1 MSKIRTLA
9 MRAGTYS
16 TENQVLETFKFMK
29 SGKTYRE
36 VLYRSFEL
44 KNDRGEA
51 FGYALPI
58 GHYFEGQKRLI
69 NQLMAWRETFNYV
82 YPSRFKVTEEGTTN
96 WLKNALIENEDRLL
110 FLIIN
115 SSGDYI
121 GNVGILK
128 IADDRYELDNLI
140 KDNDKSIADTK
151 VIVAAILEIEKFAY
165 SELGIT
171 EIELRTLGSNA
182 VAQKFFS
189 RLGYAEFNRYGL
201 KNIGQNGEV
210 ILVESEDGI
219 VEFFVQM
226 KKNLVESQIAQDQIL
241 TAGPSISNR
250 ELVFVSDATTNGWNN
265 HHSDYLNKFQSEFAE
280 YVGAKYALAT
290 SSCTGA
296 LHLSLLALGVGPGDE
311 VLVPEVTWVATASA
325 VRYTGATPIF
335 VDIDPATWCIDPNEI
350 DKKITSKTKAIMPVH
365 LYGFG
370 ANMTAISQLA
380 KSRNIAVVEDAA
392 PAIGTIIDGK
402 PAGSFGEFGAYSF
415 QGAKMLVTGE
425 GGMLVTSDPELYE
438 RARKIQDH
446 GRKPGT
452 FWIEE
457 LGYKYKM
464 NNITAALGLAQ
475 LERSERQIEQ
485 KRRISEWYKELIGNH
500 PKFTMQFESP
510 NTRSIHW
517 MNSITLDESLPI
529 SRDEVMEKLKADGID
544 TRPVFPAISQYP
556 FWDKK
561 QEAGEIATRVGAQS
575 INLPSGVK
583 LSKKSVE
590 RVCEAITSI
599 IG

>member
-1 MSKIRTLA
+1 

-16 TENQVLETFKFMK
+16 TNSQVQNVFSFMK
-29 SGKTYRE
+29 SGENLRE
-36 VLYRSFEL
+36 VQNRSIAIDDSDTA
-44 KNDRGEA
+44 NGS
-51 FGYALPI
+51 GYLVPI
-58 GHYFEGQKRLI
+58 GKFFAGNVNLI
-69 NQLMAWRETFNYV
+69 EKLSAWRNAHQYA
-82 YPSRFKVTEEGTTN
+82 YPSRFTVTTEGTAK
-96 WLKNALIENEDRLL
+96 WLRSAVIENQDRLL
-110 FLIIN
+110 FLIQ
-115 SSGDYI
+115 SDDGEYI
-121 GNVGILK
+121 GHIGVLK
-128 IADDRYELDNLI
+128 LDEHRCELDNVLRGESKSPGLI
-140 KDNDKSIADTK
+140 SKALFE
-151 VIVAAILEIEKFAY
+151 LEQFCYE
-165 SELGIT
+165 ELGL
-171 EIELRTLGSNA
+171 EQFELRVLASNA
-182 VAQKFFS
+182 HAVNFYLN
-189 RLGYAEFNRYGL
+189 RGYQEINRIGL
-201 KNIGQNGEV
+201 ANNATGDSV
-210 ILVESEDGI
+210 
-219 VEFFVQM
+219 
-226 KKNLVESQIAQDQIL
+226 NLVESTENIVDHFIVMAKNLTESKQSQDQIL

-250 ELVFVSDATTNGWNN
+250 ELTYVADATIKGWNN

-296 LHLSLLALGVGPGDE
+296 LHLSLLALGIGPGDE
-311 VLVPEVTWVATASA
+311 VIVPEVTWVATASA

-335 VDIDPATWCIDPNEI
+335 ADIDPETWCIDPKSIE
-350 DKKITSKTKAIMPVH
+350 KKITPKTKAIMPVH

-370 ANMTAISQLA
+370 ADMQTIKAIAESHQL
-380 KSRNIAVVEDAA
+380 KIVEDAA
-392 PAIGTIIDGK
+392 PAIGTLINGK
-402 PAGSFGEFGAYSF
+402 PAGSFGDFGAYSF

-425 GGMLVTSDPELYE
+425 GGMLVTSDEYLFE

-485 KRRISEWYKELIGNH
+485 KRRIADWYKEMIGNH
-500 PKFTMQFESP
+500 PQLTMQVELP

-517 MNSITLDESLPI
+517 MNSITLNENLPI

-556 FWDKK
+556 FWDMKH
-561 QEAGEIATRVGAQS
+561 EPGEVATKIGTQS

-583 LSKKSVE
+583 LSKKSIE
-590 RVCEAITSI
+590 RVCNSITAI

>member
-1 MSKIRTLA
+1 MQ
-9 MRAGTYS
+9 AGNYS
-16 TENQVLETFKFMK
+16 TENQILSVFSFMK
-29 SGKTYRE
+29 SGSTLRE
-36 VLYRSFEL
+36 VQVRSL
-44 KNDRGEA
+44 DILGSDSQ
-51 FGYALPI
+51 PI
-58 GHYFEGQKRLI
+58 GYLAPIGSFFQENLTLI
-69 NQLMAWRETFNYV
+69 KAMGSWRSDHQYA
-82 YPSRFKVTEEGTTN
+82 YPSRFEITEAGTEK
-96 WLKNALIENEDRLL
+96 WLKAAVIENENRLL
-110 FLIIN
+110 FLIQAKD
-115 SSGDYI
+115 GKPI
-121 GNVGILK
+121 GHIGLLRLEGTRIEIDNVLRGESDTPGIISAALN
-128 IADDRYELDNLI
+128 EL
-140 KDNDKSIADTK
+140 
-151 VIVAAILEIEKFAY
+151 EKFAY
-165 SELGIT
+165 EELGI
-171 EIELRTLGSNA
+171 ENLELRVLESNKHA
-182 VAQKFFS
+182 VNFYLKH
-189 RLGYAEFNRYGL
+189 GYTQHRKIGL
-201 KNIGQNGEV
+201 KNVGN
-210 ILVESEDGI
+210 ESE
-219 VEFFVQM
+219 V
-226 KKNLVESQIAQDQIL
+226 NLVESSEDITENFLVLNKNLTEARIAQDQIL

-250 ELVFVSDATTNGWNN
+250 ELTYVSDATVRGWNN
-265 HHSDYLNKFQSEFAE
+265 NHSDYLNKFQSEFAE
-280 YVGAKYALAT
+280 YVGAKHALAT

-296 LHLSLLALGVGPGDE
+296 LHLSLLALGIGPGDE

-335 VDIDPATWCIDPNEI
+335 VDIDPGTWCIDPKEAE
-350 DKKITSKTKAIMPVH
+350 KKITPKTKAIMPVH

-370 ANMTAISQLA
+370 ADMTAIVNLA
-380 KSRNIAVVEDAA
+380 QAHNIAIVEDAA
-392 PAIGTIIDGK
+392 PAIGTLIDGR

-425 GGMLVTSDPELYE
+425 GGMLVTSDSDLFE

-485 KRRISEWYKELIGNH
+485 KRRIADWYKELIGDH
-500 PKFTMQFESP
+500 AKLTMQFEASG
-510 NTRSIHW
+510 TRSIHW
-517 MNSITLDESLPI
+517 MNSITLDQSLPI

-561 QEAGEIATRVGAQS
+561 QNAGEVATRIGAQS

-583 LSKKSVE
+583 LSKKSIE

>member
-1 MSKIRTLA
+1 

-16 TENQVLETFKFMK
+16 TENQVVETFRFMK
-29 SGKTYRE
+29 AGTTYRD
-36 VLYRSFEL
+36 VLSRSLEL
-44 KNDRGEA
+44 KDSGGQV

-58 GHYFEGQKRLI
+58 GNYFENQQRLI
-69 NQLMAWRETFNYV
+69 EKLMEWRETFYYV
-82 YPSRFKVTEEGTTN
+82 YPTRFKVTKEGTTK
-96 WLKNALIENEDRLL
+96 WLKSTVIENDDRLL
-110 FLIIN
+110 FLVIN
-115 SSGDYI
+115 TSGDYI
-121 GNVGILK
+121 GNIGLLK
-128 IADDRYELDNLI
+128 IGENQYELDNLI
-140 KDNDKSIADTK
+140 KDKNKSIASSK
-151 VIVAAILEIEKFAY
+151 ILAAAIQEIENFAY
-165 SELGIT
+165 HELGIT
-171 EIELRTLGSNA
+171 ELELRTLESNK
-182 VAQKFFS
+182 VAQLFLA
-189 RLGYAEFNRYGL
+189 RIGYKEFNRYGL
-201 KNIGQNGEV
+201 KNIGSGDEINLVPSETDV
-210 ILVESEDGI
+210 VES
-219 VEFFVQM
+219 FVQM
-226 KKNLVESQIAQDQIL
+226 KKDLGESHPYQSQIL

-250 ELVFVSDATTNGWNN
+250 ELVYVSDATTNGWNN

-280 YVGAKYALAT
+280 YVGAQYALAT

-350 DKKITSKTKAIMPVH
+350 EKKITSKTKAIMPVH

-370 ANMTAISQLA
+370 ADMTAISELA
-380 KSRNIAVVEDAA
+380 KSKNIAIVEDAA

-500 PKFTMQFESP
+500 PKLTMQFESP

-590 RVCEAITSI
+590 RVCETITSI

>member
-1 MSKIRTLA
+1 MQ
-9 MRAGTYS
+9 AGNYS
-16 TENQVLETFKFMK
+16 SENQILNVFNFMK
-29 SGKTYRE
+29 ASITLRD
-36 VLYRSFEL
+36 VQVRSIEIPG
-44 KNDRGEA
+44 NNHN
-51 FGYALPI
+51 PI
-58 GHYFEGQKRLI
+58 GYLAPIGSFFEGNKSFI
-69 NQLMAWRETFNYV
+69 KDTGKWRAEHQYA
-82 YPSRFKVTEEGTTN
+82 YPSRFEVTDAGTEK
-96 WLKNALIENEDRLL
+96 WLNAAVIENENRLL
-110 FLIIN
+110 FLIQDETGKN
-115 SSGDYI
+115 I
-121 GNVGILK
+121 GHIGLLRLDGARVEIDNVLRGESDSPGLVS
-128 IADDRYELDNLI
+128 AALAEL
-140 KDNDKSIADTK
+140 
-151 VIVAAILEIEKFAY
+151 EKFAY
-165 SELGIT
+165 EELGL
-171 EIELRTLGSNA
+171 ENLELRVLESNSHA
-182 VAQKFFS
+182 VEFYL
-189 RLGYAEFNRYGL
+189 RHGYSQLKKIGL
-201 KNIGQNGEV
+201 KNIGN
-210 ILVESEDGI
+210 EDS
-219 VEFFVQM
+219 V
-226 KKNLVESQIAQDQIL
+226 NLVESTEEISDYFLVLNKNLTESRMAQDQIL

-250 ELVFVSDATTNGWNN
+250 ELTYVSDATVKGWNN

-280 YVGAKYALAT
+280 YVGAKHALAT

-296 LHLSLLALGVGPGDE
+296 LHLSLLALGIGPGDE
-311 VLVPEVTWVATASA
+311 VIVPEVTWVATASA
-325 VRYTGATPIF
+325 VRYTGATPVF
-335 VDIDPATWCIDPNEI
+335 ADIDPATWCIDLKEI
-350 DKKITSKTKAIMPVH
+350 EKKITSKTKAIMPVH

-370 ANMTAISQLA
+370 ADMAAITNLA
-380 KSRNIAVVEDAA
+380 KAHNIAIVEDAA
-392 PAIGTIIDGK
+392 PAIGTLIDGK

-425 GGMLVTSDPELYE
+425 GGMLVTSDSELFE

-485 KRRISEWYKELIGNH
+485 KRRIASWYQELIGSH
-500 PKFTMQFESP
+500 EKLTMQYEP
-510 NTRSIHW
+510 ANTRSIHW

-529 SRDEVMEKLKADGID
+529 SRDQVMEKLKADGID

-561 QEAGEIATRVGAQS
+561 HTAGEVATRIGAQS

-583 LSKKSVE
+583 LSKKSIQ

>member
-1 MSKIRTLA
+1 
-9 MRAGTYS
+9 
-16 TENQVLETFKFMK
+16 MK
-29 SGKTYRE
+29 SGSTLRE
-36 VLYRSFEL
+36 VQVRAIDIPG
-44 KNDRGEA
+44 NDSNPV
-51 FGYALPI
+51 GYLVPI
-58 GHYFEGQKRLI
+58 GAFFYG
-69 NQLMAWRETFNYV
+69 NQNIIKSMGAWRAAHQYA
-82 YPSRFKVTEEGTTN
+82 YPSRFQVTDAGTEK
-96 WLKNALIENEDRLL
+96 WLKAAVIDNQNRLL
-110 FLIIN
+110 FLIQDAN
-115 SSGDYI
+115 GKNLGHI
-121 GNVGILK
+121 GLLKLDEVRCEIDNVLRGESDSPGIVSAAL
-128 IADDRYELDNLI
+128 AEL
-140 KDNDKSIADTK
+140 
-151 VIVAAILEIEKFAY
+151 EKFAY
-165 SELGIT
+165 EELGL
-171 EIELRTLGSNA
+171 ENLELRVIETNTHAVQFYLKHGYKEIKKIGLANAGSDSEINLIE
-182 VAQKFFS
+182 S
-189 RLGYAEFNRYGL
+189 TE
-201 KNIGQNGEV
+201 NIV
-210 ILVESEDGI
+210 DHFLVLN
-219 VEFFVQM
+219 
-226 KKNLVESQIAQDQIL
+226 KNLTDARIAQDQIL

-250 ELVFVSDATTNGWNN
+250 ELTYVSDATVKGWNN
-265 HHSDYLNKFQSEFAE
+265 NHSDYLNKFQSEFAE
-280 YVGAKYALAT
+280 YVGAKHALAT

-296 LHLSLLALGVGPGDE
+296 LHLSLLALGIGPGDE

-335 VDIDPATWCIDPNEI
+335 VDIDPMTWCIDPKEI
-350 DKKITSKTKAIMPVH
+350 EKKITPKTKAIMPVH

-370 ANMTAISQLA
+370 ADMTAISNLA
-380 KSRNIAVVEDAA
+380 KAHNISIVEDAA
-392 PAIGTIIDGK
+392 PAIGTLIDGK

-425 GGMLVTSDPELYE
+425 GGMLVTSDSDLFE

-485 KRRISEWYKELIGNH
+485 KRRISQWYKELIGDH
-500 PKFTMQFESP
+500 AKLTMQFEAE

-561 QEAGEIATRVGAQS
+561 QEAGVVATRIGAQS

-583 LSKKSVE
+583 LSKKSIE
-590 RVCEAITSI
+590 RVCQAITSI